1 MDKRKENKGTIGN
14 NGGRKSKA
22 EEQLLIE
29 KLSPLEPL
37 AFSALTNA
45 LEEGKDWAVKLFFNY
60 NFGLP
65 KQIVESTNVNID
77 AGKLTDEEIKRIND
91 NIEKSY

>member
-14 NGGRKSKA
+14 AGGRKSKA
-22 EEQLLIE
+22 EEQNLIE

-37 AFSALTNA
+37 AFGAFETALKEN
-45 LEEGKDWAVKLFFNY
+45 KDWAVKLFFQY

-65 KQIVESTNVNID
+65 KQVVTQTNINVE
-77 AGKLTDEEIKRIND
+77 AGKLTDEEIQKINE
-91 NIEKSY
+91 NLERTY

>member
-37 AFSALTNA
+37 AFSALTIA

-60 NFGLP
+60 QYGMP
-65 KQIVESTNVNID
+65 KQMIETKDLSNKTIQ
-77 AGKLTDEEIKRIND
+77 IKIKKNED
-91 NIEKSY
+91 T